1 VKIPVALR
9 LPLALV
15 AIVSCSFLATKWQGS
30 SSEIDTT
37 AKSGPMAEGLG
48 SDLPQDPIDRIS
60 FYNSLFTEI
69 KPSDRVAQILTSDPN
84 TWVKDSLEY
93 ALSWARETEN
103 SALAALLMAD
113 LADHFGDSSKHTEVA
128 RNLVFSAAENI
139 DIPTASAFLFQQGKI
154 WIDRGLEKNPKD
166 IDLRNALIIYQS
178 EYLNAPMQFLGT
190 LRETLAMDSSNIE
203 THFIHLNLLKKSQ
216 QWQKALDK
224 CQKLVSLQPQNP
236 FWLYQTSD
244 LYGFLGDSTNA
255 KIFLDLAVKAQR
267 TQNQTN

>member
-9 LPLALV
+9 LPLGLIV
-15 AIVSCSFLATKWQGS
+15 AISSLFLASKWQGNS
-30 SSEIDTT
+30 AEIDTN
-37 AKSGPMAEGLG
+37 ARSGPMPEGMG
-48 SDLPQDPIDRIS
+48 SELPQDPVDRIG
-60 FYNSLFTEI
+60 FYNSLFTET

-84 TWVKDSLEY
+84 TWAKDSLEY
-93 ALSWARETEN
+93 ALAWAKETEN
-103 SALAALLMAD
+103 SALSALLLAD
-113 LADHFGDSSKHTEVA
+113 LATHFGDSSQHTEVA

-139 DIPTASAFLFQQGKI
+139 DNPIAAAFLFQQGKM
-154 WIDRGLEKNPKD
+154 WIDRGLERNPND
-166 IDLRNALIIYQS
+166 MALRNALIIYQS

-190 LRETLAMDSSNIE
+190 LRETLAIDSSNVE